1 MKNII
6 FTILSFSFL
15 LSCNSIEE
23 SKIINKKSSQ
33 LTYSQ
38 LINLDNNFSYEE
50 YKNLVI
56 EYGKKGDYPDIK

>member
-6 FTILSFSFL
+6 FTFLLFTLL

-23 SKIINKKSSQ
+23 SRNIDKKNVQ
-33 LTYSQ
+33 LNYSK
-38 LINLDNNFSYEE
+38 LIDLDNNFSYEY